1 MTGPEPRQAT
11 ALAADPAQAWQGP
24 SPATPAAD
32 RPPWIR
38 RAARS
43 GLSRP
48 GFVIAVVVVLVVS
61 GWALLP
67 GVFAPGDPLT
77 GVPSQRLQPPDAAHW
92 FGTDQ
97 LGRDLY
103 TRVVHGASLSL
114 RATLVA
120 VLVALLLG
128 GTVGLVAGFVGRW
141 LDDAAMRLVDVL
153 LAIPGLLLS
162 LAVVTVLGF
171 GTMNVA
177 IAVGVATAANF
188 ARVMRAEVL
197 RVNQAVFV
205 EAARSSGVRWYAVL
219 GRHVLPNAFGPVF
232 VMATL
237 ELGNAILSVSA
248 LSFLGYGAAPP
259 SPEWGSLIAQGR
271 SYLATAWWLT
281 TLPGLVVAALVL
293 AVNRVARQ
301 LDDRGRVTS

>member
-1 MTGPEPRQAT
+1 MTGSGPRPTA
-11 ALAADPAQAWQGP
+11 ALAGDPVDAWKGDTVAPPGADQM
-24 SPATPAAD
+24 
-32 RPPWIR
+32 PWAR

-43 GLSRP
+43 VLSRA
-48 GFVIAVVVVLVVS
+48 GLGTAVVVVAVVS
-61 GWALLP
+61 AWALFP
-67 GVFAPGDPLT
+67 ETFAPGDPLD
-77 GVPSQRLQPPDAAHW
+77 GVPGDRLQPPNATHW

-103 TRVVHGASLSL
+103 TRMVHGASLSL

-120 VLVALLLG
+120 VGVALVLG
-128 GTVGLVAGFVGRW
+128 GSVGLFAGFVGRW
-141 LDDAAMRLVDVL
+141 VDDAAMRLVDVL

-197 RVNQAVFV
+197 RVNLAVFV
-205 EAARSSGVRWYAVL
+205 EAARTSGVRWYGVL

-271 SYLATAWWLT
+271 SYLASAPWLT

-293 AVNRVARQ
+293 AVNRVARE
-301 LDDRGRVTS
+301 LDTRGRAAS